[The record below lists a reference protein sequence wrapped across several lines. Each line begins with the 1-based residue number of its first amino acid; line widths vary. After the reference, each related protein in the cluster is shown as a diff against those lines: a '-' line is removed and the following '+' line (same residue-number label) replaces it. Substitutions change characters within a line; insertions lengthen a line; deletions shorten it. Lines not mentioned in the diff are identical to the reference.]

1 MLPTASLLSLLPVD
15 RESEEITAPGEIS
28 LHLRT
33 LLCYYV
39 TSLRCVILVLLL
51 VLFFCFLFF
60 LENFGFFFYYCKR
73 SINVSVKYLEII
85 LLTNILIMINLI

>member
-51 VLFFCFLFF
+51 FFLFCFLFF
-60 LENFGFFFYYCKR
+60 LNFGFLC
-73 SINVSVKYLEII
+73 SISLYLLSIWGS
-85 LLTNILIMINLI
+85 LTNILIMINLI

>member
-51 VLFFCFLFF
+51 FFLFCFLFF
-60 LENFGFFFYYCKR
+60 LNFGLLFYLL
-73 SINVSVKYLEII
+73 VSVFVKYLETS
-85 LLTNILIMINLI
+85 LVSYEYINYD